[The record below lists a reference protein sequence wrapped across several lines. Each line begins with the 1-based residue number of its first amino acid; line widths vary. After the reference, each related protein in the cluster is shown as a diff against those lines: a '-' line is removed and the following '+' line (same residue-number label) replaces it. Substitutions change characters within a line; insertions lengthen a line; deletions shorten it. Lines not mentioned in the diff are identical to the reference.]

1 MNSRLLAVFA
11 GLLLLGA
18 VVAGYLGYQV
28 STRDSASSSTKSST
42 AAVPAG
48 EKGKTAVVVAAR
60 DIAAGAALQE
70 QDFYLEYLRKSPPGS
85 YAETKSLIGI
95 KPWIEIKAGTIVTTT
110 HTQPGGQLA
119 RLIRPDERAVAIGV
133 DDVVGGGGYVS
144 PGDYVDVLVFIRE
157 NEGGDTRESAQVVL
171 PALRV
176 LSYGTRMS
184 RGGEQGKDEE
194 GKKNSGNEDGRTPRT
209 AVLAVPEKFTTRLML
224 ASNAGNLRLAVRSAD
239 AGFHERYQAGQSA
252 ESIVN
257 AEMSNLIAL
266 SSLSPHAR
274 KASVAS
280 SVRSPSRE
288 PSVTIYRGKEIQRV
302 MQ

>member
-11 GLLLLGA
+11 VLLLLGA

-28 STRDSASSSTKSST
+28 STRDSAASTTKSQT
-42 AAVPAG
+42 AVMPADA
-48 EKGKTAVVVAAR
+48 KGKSAVVVAAH
-60 DIAAGAALQE
+60 DIGAGVELKE
-70 QDFYLEYLRKSPPGS
+70 QDFYVEYLRQSPPGS
-85 YAETKSLIGI
+85 YTEIKPLLGI
-95 KPWIEIKAGTIVTTT
+95 KPWTDIKAGTIVTTT

-144 PGDYVDVLVFIRE
+144 PGDYVDVLVFIRQ
-157 NEGGDTRESAQVVL
+157 NEGNDTRESAQVVL

-176 LSYGTRMS
+176 LSYGTRMT
-184 RGGEQGKDEE
+184 RGGEANKEEDRKSSSDE
-194 GKKNSGNEDGRTPRT
+194 GRAPRT

-239 AGFHERYQAGQSA
+239 AGFHERYKSGQSA

-266 SSLSPHAR
+266 SSLTSGSR
-274 KASVAS
+274 KSSLAA
-280 SVRSPSRE
+280 SVRSPERE
-288 PSVTIYRGKEIQRV
+288 PAVTIYRGKEIQRV